1 MNLNTARYRNY
12 QKTEEAIIH
21 ALTVLYKEKRSIHKI
36 TVKELC
42 EVANISRSTFY
53 LHYQD
58 LISIFETVGDKFVD
72 SLKLMVQNLSFDPKD
87 PDFSRYIE
95 AIFVMLEE
103 SSDIIK
109 IGLSSEYPLV
119 YIDKIKNELIFAIQN
134 SSFLLKTKLTPS
146 QSHVEIHIM
155 IAGLIDFVIGLL
167 RSGERIDSK
176 RHINTINQFLR
187 RWVKTLQ

>member
-1 MNLNTARYRNY
+1 MNLSSTRYRNY
-12 QKTEEAIIH
+12 QKTEEAIIN
-21 ALTVLYKEKRSIHKI
+21 ALTALYKEKRSIHKI

-58 LISIFETVGDKFVD
+58 LISIFETIGNKFVD
-72 SLKLMVQNLSFDPKD
+72 SLKLMVQNLSFDPKN
-87 PDFSRYIE
+87 PDFTCYIE
-95 AIFVMLEE
+95 TIFVMLEE

-109 IGLSSEYPLV
+109 MGLSSEYPLV
-119 YIDKIKNELIFAIQN
+119 YIDKIKNELIFAIQH
-134 SSFLLKTKLTPS
+134 SSFLIKTKLTPS
-146 QSHVEIHIM
+146 QSHVEIQIM

-167 RSGERIDSK
+167 RSGEKIDSK
-176 RHINTINQFLR
+176 KHINTINQFLM